1 MSRIHNEINHIAE
14 KELRKIR
21 HLLFEAMDK
30 KIIEFSSSSDVKE
43 IQDHQL
49 VNDVVKYV
57 GLEPNSPLTK
67 QLKAEYKTWKQQL
80 NTNIKELRN
89 YEAKT
94 NTNI

>member
-1 MSRIHNEINHIAE
+1 MSEISE

-43 IQDHQL
+43 IQDHRL

>member
-1 MSRIHNEINHIAE
+1 MNHISE
-14 KELRKIR
+14 KELRKVR